1 MHTIT
6 SEDQKPWSPKPSEFT
21 ERSCRSAVCGGDP
34 FIPDTEYDGAS
45 LDFTC
50 DIEQC

>member
-6 SEDQKPWSPKPSEFT
+6 TEEKEPWTPKPSGLSEP
-21 ERSCRSAVCGGDP
+21 CRSAVCGGDP

-50 DIEQC
+50 DIKQC